1 MQLKGWFRALAFT
14 SFVVMAVAPQAHSQ
28 PNTVN
33 RASRNFAATA
43 MVVGTGTAASCTPAS
58 LAAALADAAQSSG
71 TVTFNCGIAP
81 VSILTS
87 DAFTVDAGEAVTVD
101 GSGLI
106 TLDASEGHRFFSVQ
120 PEGALTLR
128 NINLIRGR
136 SDGGGAI
143 FNAGSLTLDGVRI
156 TQSFAVGAGAG
167 GGAIGNA
174 GGVVVIQ
181 NSTLAANGAESIG
194 GAISSQGGSLT
205 IENSTFEGNQADTFG
220 ALDIASDATLSNLTV
235 RGNTATSGCGGG
247 IGVQTGLVTIADSL
261 FVTNTS
267 ASCGGGVYISPNF
280 TATVTLRDS
289 RIVQNRA
296 DPLFNG
302 SLGGGIFNGGAL
314 TVTRVTVDGNAAY
327 SAGGLW
333 QYGTAA
339 PLVIEDSTFKH
350 NTAAWAGGA
359 MQLSGGQGH
368 TLTNVTISSNSAG
381 NWGGGIGALDYPTTL
396 RNVTL
401 SGNAA
406 PSGAN
411 VYAVRTTVTLANS
424 IVNAPSGGDN
434 CGAEQ
439 TATPFTSNGY
449 NVSSDGS
456 CTVASAGDQSSVDP
470 LLGALADNEQ
480 GMLTHL
486 PQAGSPAIDSIP
498 PANCPDHDQ
507 RGYGRPAGGAC
518 DAGALEVGAV
528 APEAPALPPLVTPIN
543 LSVVRPQELRPIP
556 LKYPFQRVFVPGD
569 IAPID
574 YLQNRHPIDLSICM
588 YRGDLDGAGSEKR
601 ARYETLLKYFAD
613 AVYEMSNGAH
623 IVRYITI
630 NYPCNWPS
638 AGANDHVIWQKK
650 LWPQTTLS
658 GYGVPGQHIM
668 MADIFAFD
676 LDGGQPF
683 TATQSGDRGRNGV
696 GTSDFYLRSGGY
708 TLAHELG
715 HYLYG
720 IADEYAKADED
731 CDTDNPYHGPCKDD
745 LAVSPSVMSNQF
757 EAPDSFGGS
766 RYQWLNHSTSKLQTK
781 KNRQYRLYQ
790 ADGWTTLA
798 RPASKDPQEIYKPR
812 RFKLGVINE
821 VADTMPAALP
831 RYFFP
836 ELAKVAPKGNDSPS
850 IELPSDFNALRDWI
864 SRRLLTVIWQR
875 AGEPAGDPPVS
886 LRPIETPFH
895 RCLACPE
902 NILRE
907 NKFAYPN
914 PVEFNLQLKREWPV
928 AGAQV
933 FAEVTAPDNSTKQVP
948 ALDDGAGNYRVQVPY
963 AMGGQYQV
971 KFSFLNTGGKAI
983 FTSAGAAHTPGPDGS
998 SPPEVSEPVGV
1009 PFTVT
1014 VSTVFTVAGFQADD
1028 HGDTLATATALTTND
1043 EPVMG
1048 RIDRAADADAFTVAV
1063 TQTGVLAVRVLDLT
1077 EGMRPRLLVTR
1088 NGVTVA
1094 DVTYDPAASPY
1105 LLARVSAKA
1114 GEVVGV
1120 VLTDAGGA
1128 AGAHYQIS
1136 AGAPLDSLTETP
1148 RPAYLPLV
1156 LR

>member
-1 MQLKGWFRALAFT
+1 MHLRGWFRALVFT
-14 SFVVMAVAPQAHSQ
+14 SVVVMAIAPQAHSQ
-28 PNTVN
+28 PAAVN
-33 RASRNFAATA
+33 GVSRNNAAMV
-43 MVVGTGTAASCTPAS
+43 MVVGTGTAISCTPAS
-58 LAAALADAAQSSG
+58 LAVALADAAQNGG
-71 TVTFNCGIAP
+71 TVTFNCGVAP
-81 VSILTS
+81 VSILPL
-87 DAFTVDAGEAVTVD
+87 DAFTVAAGQSITVD
-101 GSGLI
+101 GSGVI
-106 TLDASEGHRFFSVQ
+106 TLDAAEGHRLFEVQ
-120 PEGALTLR
+120 TGASLVLR

-136 SDGGGAI
+136 SDGGGAVL
-143 FNAGSLTLDGVRI
+143 NAGALTLDGVRI

-174 GGVVVIQ
+174 GGTVAIQ

-194 GAISSQGGSLT
+194 GAISSQGGSLMV
-205 IENSTFEGNQADTFG
+205 ENSTFEGNQADTFG
-220 ALDIASDATLSNLTV
+220 AMDIASDATLNNVTV

-247 IGVQTGLVTIADSL
+247 VGVQTGLVTIAGSQ

-289 RIVQNRA
+289 QIVQNKA
-296 DPLFNG
+296 DLLFAG

-314 TVTRVTVDGNAAY
+314 TLTRVTVDGNAAY

-350 NTAAWAGGA
+350 NTAVWAGGA

-368 TLTNVTISSNSAG
+368 TLTNVTISGNSAG
-381 NWGGGIGALDYPTTL
+381 NWGGGIGALDYPATL

-406 PSGAN
+406 PFGAN
-411 VYAVRTTVTLANS
+411 VYAVRTTMTLANS
-424 IVNAPSGGDN
+424 VLAAPSGSGN

-439 TATPFTSNGY
+439 TATPFTSQGY
-449 NVSSDGS
+449 NVISDNS
-456 CTVASAGDQSSVDP
+456 CALAGAGDANSVDP

-486 PQAGSPAIDSIP
+486 PQAGSPAIDLIP
-498 PANCPDHDQ
+498 QANCPDHDQ
-507 RGYGRPAGGAC
+507 RGYARPAGAAC
-518 DAGALEVGAV
+518 DAGAVEVGAV
-528 APEAPALPPLVTPIN
+528 PLEAPALPPLIAPISLN
-543 LSVVRPQELRPIP
+543 VVRFEKRAVQP
-556 LKYPFQRVFVPGD
+556 LKYPFGRVFVPGD

-574 YLQNRHPIDLSICM
+574 YLQNRHPVDLSICM

-630 NYPCNWPS
+630 NYPCNWP
-638 AGANDHVIWQKK
+638 GADANEDIIWLKK
-650 LWPQTTLS
+650 AWPRATFS
-658 GYGVPGQHIM
+658 GYGVAGQHII

-676 LDGGQPF
+676 TDGGEPF
-683 TATQSGDRGRNGV
+683 TATLAGGADGKQK
-696 GTSDFYLRSGGY
+696 GTSDWFLRGGGY

-720 IADEYAKADED
+720 IADEYANVKAT
-731 CDTDNPYHGPCKDD
+731 CVLTQPYYDPCKDD
-745 LAVSPSVMSNQF
+745 LSISPSIMTNPMNAFDDFRSS
-757 EAPDSFGGS
+757 DY
-766 RYQWLNHSTSKLQTK
+766 RWLNFSTAKLQTQ
-781 KNRQYRLYQ
+781 KNKQYRLYQ

-798 RPASKDPQEIYKPR
+798 RPASKDPQEIYKLP
-812 RFKLGVINE
+812 KAKANVI
-821 VADTMPAALP
+821 AMPAALP

-850 IELPSDFNALRDWI
+850 IELPSDFNDLRDWI
-864 SRRLLTVIWQR
+864 SRRLLKVIWKR
-875 AGEPAGDPPVS
+875 IDEPSGDPPVS
-886 LRPIETPFH
+886 LLPVETPFH

-907 NKFAYPN
+907 NKFVYPN
-914 PVEFNLQLKREWPV
+914 PAEFNLQLKREWPV

-933 FAEVTAPDNSTKQVP
+933 VAEVTAPDNSVKQVP
-948 ALDDGAGNYRVQVPY
+948 AIDDGAGNYRAQLPY

-983 FTSAGAAHTPGPDGS
+983 FTSAGASHTPGPDGT
-998 SPPEVSEPVGV
+998 SPPEMSEPVGV

-1014 VSTVFTVAGFQADD
+1014 LTTVFTVAGFQADD
-1028 HGDTLATATALTTND
+1028 HGDTLATATALTTD
-1043 EPVMG
+1043 DAPVMG
-1048 RIDRAADADAFTVAV
+1048 RIDRAADSDAFTFVV
-1063 TQTGVLAVRVLDLT
+1063 TQTGMMAVRVLDLT
-1077 EGMRPRLLVTR
+1077 EGMRPRIVVTR
-1088 NGVTVA
+1088 NGATVA
-1094 DVTYDPAASPY
+1094 DVTYDPAAAPY
-1105 LLARVSAKA
+1105 LYARWSAKP

-1120 VLTDAGGA
+1120 MVTDPGGTAGT
-1128 AGAHYQIS
+1128 HYQIS
-1136 AGAPLDSLTETP
+1136 AGTPLESITETP